1 MRTQECLGIKSKKK
15 LAHNNCFKVSLSI
28 SHITDSP
35 ALSTAWST
43 NDSAALLPKNPDRKD
58 MFVESSAVDVCKSV
72 CMCQCFEIADSCGFI
87 RLELH

>member
-1 MRTQECLGIKSKKK
+1 MRTQECLRIKSTKT
-15 LAHNNCFKVSLSI
+15 LLTTNAL
-28 SHITDSP
+28 DSP

-72 CMCQCFEIADSCGFI
+72 CMCQCFETEDSCGFI